1 MKSLPIS
8 FRTAKELR
16 KRAELL
22 PSGPRW
28 MSREIPTSHPTKR
41 PVCLYW
47 RDSLEL
53 LEYLLNN
60 PMFADAMEF
69 VPFRLYRTAERLCH
83 VYTEWLSGDDAWEM
97 QVGPDTLC
105 FRKFVY

>member
-1 MKSLPIS
+1 MKSLPVS

-28 MSREIPTSHPTKR
+28 MSRQIPTSHPTKR
-41 PVCLYW
+41 PVYLYW

-60 PMFADAMEF
+60 PMFSDVMEF
-69 VPFRLYRTAERLCH
+69 VPYRLYRTADHLYR
-83 VYTEWLSGDDAWEM
+83 VYTEWMSGDDAWEM
-97 QVGPDTLC
+97 QV
-105 FRKFVY
+105 R